1 VVQIGGFMRKVKKGQ
16 RYLEYGTGHR
26 PFTITSV
33 YGHNAKTDRGT
44 VISVSRLAVAKYYE
58 LLLDK

>member
-1 VVQIGGFMRKVKKGQ
+1 MRKVKRGQ
-16 RYLEYGTGHR
+16 SYLEYGPGHR
-26 PFTITSV
+26 PFKIVSV
-33 YGHNAKTDRGT
+33 YGHKAKTDRGT